1 MTVVTT
7 AGDGSPAPS
16 VKTARDT
23 GPTIAA
29 SGKGGVFFR
38 LSRRFHKP
46 VRAGCQLPIA
56 ARSGRFRPAP
66 LGNPAMLRPVST
78 FVFALAV
85 AAVAAPLPAQT
96 IVYRPVVP
104 MFAPA
109 AGPYV
114 ANYSP
119 VGNYAAVTAFSPPVV
134 QAVPLASVPVPVV
147 DTVPSSSLG
156 NTGYSPLAISA
167 LPSGVAPTFVT
178 SARPVTTYYSPSYAV
193 APAPVAATATVVT
206 AGYAPAVTVSAV
218 PMAPA
223 TVVVPLRRGLFGGLR
238 PLRSGYVYPGW

>member
-1 MTVVTT
+1 
-7 AGDGSPAPS
+7 
-16 VKTARDT
+16 
-23 GPTIAA
+23 
-29 SGKGGVFFR
+29 
-38 LSRRFHKP
+38 
-46 VRAGCQLPIA
+46 
-56 ARSGRFRPAP
+56 
-66 LGNPAMLRPVST
+66 MLRPVST

-134 QAVPLASVPVPVV
+134 QAMPLASVPVPVV

-167 LPSGVAPTFVT
+167 LPSAVTPTFVT
-178 SARPVTTYYSPSYAV
+178 SARPVTTYYAPSYATAI
-193 APAPVAATATVVT
+193 APAPVSATATIVT
-206 AGYAPAVTVSAV
+206 AGYAPAVTVSTMPMV

-238 PLRSGYVYPGW
+238 PVRSGYVYPGW

>member
-1 MTVVTT
+1 
-7 AGDGSPAPS
+7 
-16 VKTARDT
+16 
-23 GPTIAA
+23 
-29 SGKGGVFFR
+29 
-38 LSRRFHKP
+38 
-46 VRAGCQLPIA
+46 
-56 ARSGRFRPAP
+56 
-66 LGNPAMLRPVST
+66 MLRPVST
-78 FVFALAV
+78 SVFAFAL

-167 LPSGVAPTFVT
+167 LPSGVAPTVIS
-178 SARPVTTYYSPSYAV
+178 SARPVTTYYSPSYAM

-206 AGYAPAVTVSAV
+206 AGYAPAATVSAMPIV
-218 PMAPA
+218 PMAPT

-238 PLRSGYVYPGW
+238 PVRSAYVYPGW